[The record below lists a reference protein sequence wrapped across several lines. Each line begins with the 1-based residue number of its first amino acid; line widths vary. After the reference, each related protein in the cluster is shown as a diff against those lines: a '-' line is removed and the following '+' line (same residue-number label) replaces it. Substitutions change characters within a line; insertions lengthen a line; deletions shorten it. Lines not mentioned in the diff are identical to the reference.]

1 MYFIDIIYH
10 TISPQRFSLED
21 IISAARNVLSGKVL
35 IEAREKE
42 IIWIDKLADII
53 GSDKDLTVELQ
64 QYMKNSEYA
73 ASIRSALYTHRY
85 AIYAMYQYKSN
96 IFDQIH
102 SLIEEVYIQTKMAD
116 EMAKNAE
123 KSKKDKRGL
132 EICRS

>member
-42 IIWIDKLADII
+42 IILVDKLADII
-53 GSDKDLTVELQ
+53 GSDKDLTVEFQ
-64 QYMKNSEYA
+64 QYMKTSKYA
-73 ASIRSALYTHRY
+73 PAIRSALYTHRH
-85 AIYAMYQYKSN
+85 AIYAMYQHKSR

-102 SLIEEVYIQTKMAD
+102 ILLEEINIQTKMAD
-116 EMAKNAE
+116 EMAKQAE
-123 KSKKDKRGL
+123 KTEKDRRL
-132 EICRS
+132 TP

>member
-21 IISAARNVLSGKVL
+21 IISTARNIISGKVL

-53 GSDKDLTVELQ
+53 GSDKDLTVEFQ
-64 QYMKNSEYA
+64 QYMKNSKYA
-73 ASIRSALYTHRY
+73 AFIRSALYTHRY
-85 AIYAMYQYKSN
+85 AIYAMYQHKSN

-102 SLIEEVYIQTKMAD
+102 SLVEEVNIQTKLAD
-116 EMAKNAE
+116 EMASNAE
-123 KSKKDKRGL
+123 KVKK
-132 EICRS
+132 